1 VVDAATDRV
10 RPATEDD
17 LGAVNDIYNH
27 YVHTS
32 HVTFDVDPTGIEWR
46 RQWFEEHADSRCRI
60 FVATVDG
67 RVIGYASSGRYRA
80 KAAYETAVQTSVYVA
95 PDFVGRGVG
104 ASLYAVLLDALER
117 EDVHRALAGIAQPNE
132 ASVALHRVS
141 ASSSSPTSAS
151 RDASLAGTGTSTG
164 TSARSDE
171 VFEDESTVLESRQ
184 GRDSARQLSRW
195 ALQVAS
201 PRPPRGRLRTGEHR
215 STKGTGFSCHRSAQ
229 G

>member
-1 VVDAATDRV
+1 VRQSDDAVVDAATDRV

-132 ASVALHRVS
+132 ASVALHR
-141 ASSSSPTSAS
+141 
-151 RDASLAGTGTSTG
+151 RLG
-164 TSARSDE
+164 
-171 VFEDESTVLESRQ
+171 FELVAHFSEQ
-184 GRDSARQLSRW
+184 GRKFGRYWDVDWYER
-195 ALQVAS
+195 AL
-201 PRPPRGRLRTGEHR
+201 G
-215 STKGTGFSCHRSAQ
+215 
-229 G
+229 